1 MVILLQV
8 LGWLGIVAGLFNA
21 SIKLFAG
28 DDALLRYAGP
38 SRDLDLNL
46 TVLVFSLILLALAQI
61 LIELRKLT
69 SVREAS

>member
-8 LGWLGIVAGLFNA
+8 LGWLGIVSGLFNA
-21 SIKLFAG
+21 FIKLFAD

-38 SRDLDLNL
+38 SRDLNLNL

-61 LIELRKLT
+61 LAELRKL
-69 SVREAS
+69 SRKQENS